1 LAWRIDFADD
11 ARKELLRLD
20 PPIARRV
27 HTFLTQRLAMLDDP
41 RSIGEALRGPRLGA

>member
-11 ARKELLRLD
+11 ARKELRLD
-20 PPIARRV
+20 PPIARWV
-27 HTFLTQRLAMLDDP
+27 HTFLTQPLAMLDDP